1 MERTHRKADD
11 RNDFD
16 CCTVKSDVFLAL
28 FTVAD
33 IS

>member
-1 MERTHRKADD
+1 MERAYGKADD
-11 RNDFD
+11 QNDYD